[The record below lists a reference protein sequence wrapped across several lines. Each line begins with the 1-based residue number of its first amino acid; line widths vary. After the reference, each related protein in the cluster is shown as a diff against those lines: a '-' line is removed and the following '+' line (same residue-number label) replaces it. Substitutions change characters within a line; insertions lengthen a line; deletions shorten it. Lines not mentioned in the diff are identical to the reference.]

1 MLDFNQIIGH
11 EKVKKHL
18 KKAVAM
24 NKVSHAYIFS
34 GEDGTGKNMLAE
46 AFSLLLQCEG
56 RLEMDNKEEPCHT
69 CKSCLQAKSNNHPDI
84 IRITHEKASIGVDDI
99 RIQMNNDIQIKPY
112 SSPYK
117 IYIIDEAE
125 KLTEQ
130 AQNALLKTIEEPP
143 SYGIILLLTNN
154 LNILLPTILS
164 RCVTLKLQP
173 VDKDLIKDYLMI
185 NHQIPDY
192 LAELSQLFSGGNVGK
207 AIKYASSEE
216 FTKMKEEALHILKYI
231 EEMKIYEI
239 MDEIKKLSEHKEQIT
254 EYLDFFILWYR
265 DVLLYK
271 ATKEV
276 NLLTYKSELQEIM
289 KQSNKK
295 SYEAVQNI
303 LNAIDKAKLRLKA
316 NVNSD
321 IALELMLLTI
331 QED

>member
-11 EKVKKHL
+11 KQIKQHL
-18 KKAVAM
+18 KKAVVM
-24 NKVSHAYIFS
+24 DKISHAYIFS

-46 AFSLLLQCEG
+46 AFSNLLQCAG
-56 RLEMDNKEEPCHT
+56 RLGKEEVCHT
-69 CKSCLQAKSNNHPDI
+69 CQSCLQAETNNHPDI
-84 IRITHEKASIGVDDI
+84 IRITHEKASIGIDDI
-99 RIQMNNDIQIKPY
+99 RTQMNNDIGIKPY

-143 SYGIILLLTNN
+143 SYGIVLLLTNN
-154 LNILLPTILS
+154 LNTLLPTILS

-173 VDKDLIKDYLMI
+173 VDKDLIKEYLMS
-185 NHQIPDY
+185 NHQVPDY

-216 FTKMKEEALHILKYI
+216 FDIMKGDALHILKYI
-231 EEMKIYEI
+231 DEMKIYEI
-239 MDEIKKLSEHKEQIT
+239 MEAIKKLSEHKEQIT

-265 DVLLYK
+265 DVLIFK
-271 ATKEV
+271 ATQDV
-276 NLLTYKSELQEIM
+276 NLLTYKSEIQEIM

-295 SYEAVQNI
+295 SYEAVQSI

>member
-1 MLDFNQIIGH
+1 MLDFNEIIGH
-11 EKVKKHL
+11 DQIKQHL
-18 KKAVAM
+18 KKAVVM
-24 NKVSHAYIFS
+24 NKISHAYIFS

-46 AFSLLLQCEG
+46 AFSVLLQCEG
-56 RLEMDNKEEPCHT
+56 RLEKESKEEACHT
-69 CKSCLQAKSNNHPDI
+69 CRSCLQSSSNNHPDI
-84 IRITHEKASIGVDDI
+84 IRITHEKASIGIDDI
-99 RIQMNNDIQIKPY
+99 RIQVNNDIQIKPY

-143 SYGIILLLTNN
+143 SYAIILLLTNN
-154 LNILLPTILS
+154 INTLLPTILS

-173 VDKDLIKDYLMI
+173 VDKDLIKEYLMI
-185 NHQIPDY
+185 NHQVPDY

-216 FTKMKEEALHILKYI
+216 FSIMKDEALHILKYI

-239 MDEIKKLSEHKEQIT
+239 MDAIKKLSEHKEQIT

-265 DVLLYK
+265 DVLLFK
-271 ATKEV
+271 ATKDV
-276 NLLTYKSELQEIM
+276 NLLTYKSEVQEII